1 MNLFILIFQNQQ
13 LPQLLLQI
21 IFVGSLDT
29 MEQKDNNIIEFP
41 NKPVEENTSAE
52 EVKEVNP
59 IIDAFNAISGIM
71 NNSETDEDMTKIL
84 GAMLAL
90 PENDFNQIAPVILD
104 EVNKSLNNV
113 NNRIALVSIMIEQ
126 GYKGDDLTNIFI
138 KTCEEIDAQLTDI
151 SQIKKDWLK
160 QLMGIVANAVN
171 ETEGIS
177 KRYITIPYEICH
189 EKAKEPA
196 YAHVTDSGMDV
207 FALEDI
213 ILAPGEQKIIP
224 IGIKVAIP
232 AGYELQ
238 VRPKSGISAKTKL
251 RIANAPGTIDAG
263 YRDEIGIIVENVEPP
278 IKDIQ
283 YDFNDDGSVN
293 INSMSIIHGSS
304 YTIGEGQKIA
314 QLVLA
319 EVPKVTLLKVEK
331 VSDIGEDRGGGFGS
345 TGLK

>member
-1 MNLFILIFQNQQ
+1 
-13 LPQLLLQI
+13 
-21 IFVGSLDT
+21 

-41 NKPVEENTSAE
+41 NKPVEENTSTE
-52 EVKEVNP
+52 EVKEINP
-59 IIDAFNAISGIM
+59 IADAFNALAEALDLQGAA
-71 NNSETDEDMTKIL
+71 EDGTALFGAIL
-84 GAMLAL
+84 AM
-90 PENDFNQIAPVILD
+90 PEDQFEIIAPTVLENMQRSMND
-104 EVNKSLNNV
+104 PNA
-113 NNRIALVSIMIEQ
+113 RIALVASLSNT
-126 GYKGDDLTNIFI
+126 GYKGDELTGMFGEI
-138 KTCEEIDAQLTDI
+138 CEEIDKQMTEI
-151 SQIKKDWLK
+151 SQQKRDWIKQVL
-160 QLMGIVANAVN
+160 GAVVNAIN

-177 KRYITIPYEICH
+177 KRYITVPYEICH

-213 ILAPGEQKIIP
+213 TLAPGEQKIIP

-251 RIANAPGTIDAG
+251 RIANTPGTIDAG

-283 YDFNDDGSVN
+283 YDFNEDGSVN
-293 INSMSIIHGSS
+293 VNSISIIHGSS

>member
-1 MNLFILIFQNQQ
+1 
-13 LPQLLLQI
+13 
-21 IFVGSLDT
+21 
-29 MEQKDNNIIEFP
+29 MEQKDNIQENIKNMEVPPI
-41 NKPVEENTSAE
+41 N
-52 EVKEVNP
+52 EVKEINP
-59 IIDAFNAISGIM
+59 IEDAFNALAEAIDLQGAA
-71 NNSETDEDMTKIL
+71 EDGTALFGAIL
-84 GAMLAL
+84 AM
-90 PENDFNQIAPVILD
+90 PEDQFEIIAPTILD
-104 EVNKSLNNV
+104 NMQRSMNDPNS
-113 NNRIALVSIMIEQ
+113 RIALVAALGNT
-126 GYKGDDLTNIFI
+126 GYKGDELTGMFSEI
-138 KTCEEIDAQLTDI
+138 CEEIDKQMTEI
-151 SQIKKDWLK
+151 SQQKRDWIKQVL
-160 QLMGIVANAVN
+160 GVVVNAIN

-177 KRYITIPYEICH
+177 KRYITIPYELCH

-213 ILAPGEQKIIP
+213 TLAPGEQKIIP

-331 VSDIGEDRGGGFGS
+331 VSDIGENRGGGFGS

>member
-1 MNLFILIFQNQQ
+1 
-13 LPQLLLQI
+13 
-21 IFVGSLDT
+21 

-41 NKPVEENTSAE
+41 NKPTEENISTE
-52 EVKEVNP
+52 EVKEINP
-59 IIDAFNAISGIM
+59 VGDAFNALAEALDLQGAA
-71 NNSETDEDMTKIL
+71 EDGTALFGAIL
-84 GAMLAL
+84 AM
-90 PENDFNQIAPVILD
+90 PEDQFEIIAPTILD
-104 EVNKSLNNV
+104 NMQRSMNDPNS
-113 NNRIALVSIMIEQ
+113 RIALVAALGNS
-126 GYKGDDLTNIFI
+126 GYKGDELTGMFGEI
-138 KTCEEIDAQLTDI
+138 CEEIDKQMTEI
-151 SQIKKDWLK
+151 SQQKRDWIKQVL
-160 QLMGIVANAVN
+160 GAVVNAVN

-177 KRYITIPYEICH
+177 KRYITIPYELCH

-213 ILAPGEQKIIP
+213 TLAPGEQKIIP

-283 YDFNDDGSVN
+283 YDFNEDGSVN

>member
-1 MNLFILIFQNQQ
+1 MN
-13 LPQLLLQI
+13 
-21 IFVGSLDT
+21 D
-29 MEQKDNNIIEFP
+29 P
-41 NKPVEENTSAE
+41 NA
-52 EVKEVNP
+52 
-59 IIDAFNAISGIM
+59 
-71 NNSETDEDMTKIL
+71 
-84 GAMLAL
+84 
-90 PENDFNQIAPVILD
+90 
-104 EVNKSLNNV
+104 
-113 NNRIALVSIMIEQ
+113 RIALVAALGNT
-126 GYKGDDLTNIFI
+126 GYKGDELTGMFGEI
-138 KTCEEIDAQLTDI
+138 CEEIDKQMTEI
-151 SQIKKDWLK
+151 SQQKRDWIKQVL
-160 QLMGIVANAVN
+160 GAVVNAIN

-177 KRYITIPYEICH
+177 KRYITVPYEICH

-213 ILAPGEQKIIP
+213 TLAPSEQKIIP

>member
-1 MNLFILIFQNQQ
+1 
-13 LPQLLLQI
+13 
-21 IFVGSLDT
+21 

-41 NKPVEENTSAE
+41 NKPVEENTSTE
-52 EVKEVNP
+52 EVKEINP
-59 IIDAFNAISGIM
+59 IADAFNALAEALDLQGAAEDGIALFGA
-71 NNSETDEDMTKIL
+71 IL
-84 GAMLAL
+84 AM
-90 PENDFNQIAPVILD
+90 PEEQFEIIAPTVLENMQRSMND
-104 EVNKSLNNV
+104 PNA
-113 NNRIALVSIMIEQ
+113 RIALVASLSNT
-126 GYKGDDLTNIFI
+126 GYKGDELTGMFGEI
-138 KTCEEIDAQLTDI
+138 CEEIDKQMTEI
-151 SQIKKDWLK
+151 SQQKRDWIKQVL
-160 QLMGIVANAVN
+160 GAVVNAIN

-177 KRYITIPYEICH
+177 KRYITVPYEICH

-213 ILAPGEQKIIP
+213 TLAPGEQKIIP

-283 YDFNDDGSVN
+283 YDFNEDGSVN
-293 INSMSIIHGSS
+293 INSISIIHGSS

>member
-1 MNLFILIFQNQQ
+1 M
-13 LPQLLLQI
+13 
-21 IFVGSLDT
+21 
-29 MEQKDNNIIEFP
+29 
-41 NKPVEENTSAE
+41 
-52 EVKEVNP
+52 
-59 IIDAFNAISGIM
+59 DAFNALA
-71 NNSETDEDMTKIL
+71 ETLDLQGAAEDSTALFGAIL
-84 GAMLAL
+84 AM
-90 PENDFNQIAPVILD
+90 PEDQFEIIAPTILD
-104 EVNKSLNNV
+104 NMQRSMNDPNA
-113 NNRIALVSIMIEQ
+113 RIALVAALGNT
-126 GYKGDDLTNIFI
+126 GYKGDELTSMFTEI
-138 KTCEEIDAQLTDI
+138 CEEIDKQMTEI
-151 SQIKKDWLK
+151 SQQKRDWIKQVLS
-160 QLMGIVANAVN
+160 IVLNAIN

-213 ILAPGEQKIIP
+213 TLAPGEQKIIP

-345 TGLK
+345 TGLN

>member
-1 MNLFILIFQNQQ
+1 
-13 LPQLLLQI
+13 
-21 IFVGSLDT
+21 
-29 MEQKDNNIIEFP
+29 MEQKDNIVEFP
-41 NKPVEENTSAE
+41 NKPTEENTSAE
-52 EVKEVNP
+52 EVREINP
-59 IIDAFNAISGIM
+59 LMDAFNAVFEVM
-71 NNSETDEDMTKIL
+71 NDSETDEDMLKIL
-84 GAMLAL
+84 GALLML
-90 PENDFNQIAPVILD
+90 PDKDFEQIAPVILD
-104 EVNKSLNNV
+104 EVNRALNNA
-113 NNRIALVSIMIEQ
+113 NNRVALVSILIEQ
-126 GYKGDDLTNIFI
+126 GYKGNDLTEIFENIC
-138 KTCEEIDAQLTDI
+138 KEIDMQLTDI
-151 SQIKKDWLK
+151 TQIKKDWLK
-160 QLMGIVANAVN
+160 QLMGVITNAIN

-213 ILAPGEQKIIP
+213 TLAPGEQKIIP

-293 INSMSIIHGSS
+293 INSMCILHGSS

>member
-1 MNLFILIFQNQQ
+1 
-13 LPQLLLQI
+13 
-21 IFVGSLDT
+21 

-41 NKPVEENTSAE
+41 NKPVEENTSTE
-52 EVKEVNP
+52 EVKEINP
-59 IIDAFNAISGIM
+59 IADAFNALAEALDLQGAAEDGTALFGAILAM
-71 NNSETDEDMTKIL
+71 PDEQFEI
-84 GAMLAL
+84 
-90 PENDFNQIAPVILD
+90 IAPTVLENMQRSMND
-104 EVNKSLNNV
+104 PNS
-113 NNRIALVSIMIEQ
+113 RIALVAALGNS
-126 GYKGDDLTNIFI
+126 GYKGDELTGMYAEI
-138 KTCEEIDAQLTDI
+138 CEEIDKQLTEF
-151 SQIKKDWLK
+151 SQQKRDWIK
-160 QLMGIVANAVN
+160 QLLGAVVNAIN

-177 KRYITIPYEICH
+177 KRYITIPYELCH

-213 ILAPGEQKIIP
+213 TLAPGEQKIIP

>member
-1 MNLFILIFQNQQ
+1 
-13 LPQLLLQI
+13 
-21 IFVGSLDT
+21 

-41 NKPVEENTSAE
+41 NKPVEENTSTE
-52 EVKEVNP
+52 EVREINP
-59 IIDAFNAISGIM
+59 IGDAFNALAEALDLQGAAEDGTALFGAILAM
-71 NNSETDEDMTKIL
+71 PDEQFEIV
-84 GAMLAL
+84 
-90 PENDFNQIAPVILD
+90 APTILD
-104 EVNKSLNNV
+104 NMQRSMNDPNA
-113 NNRIALVSIMIEQ
+113 RIALVASLSNT
-126 GYKGDDLTNIFI
+126 GYKGDELTSMFGEI
-138 KTCEEIDAQLTDI
+138 CEEIDKQMTEI
-151 SQIKKDWLK
+151 SQQKRDWIKQVL
-160 QLMGIVANAVN
+160 GTVVNAIN

-177 KRYITIPYEICH
+177 KRYITVPYEICH

-213 ILAPGEQKIIP
+213 TLAPGEQKIIP

>member
-1 MNLFILIFQNQQ
+1 
-13 LPQLLLQI
+13 
-21 IFVGSLDT
+21 

-41 NKPVEENTSAE
+41 NKPIEENTSTE
-52 EVKEVNP
+52 EVKEINP
-59 IIDAFNAISGIM
+59 VEDAFNALAKAIDLQGTAEDNTALFGAILAMPEEQFEIISPI
-71 NNSETDEDMTKIL
+71 
-84 GAMLAL
+84 
-90 PENDFNQIAPVILD
+90 ILD
-104 EVNKSLNNV
+104 SVQRAMNDSNA
-113 NNRIALVSIMIEQ
+113 RIALIASLNET
-126 GYKGDDLTNIFI
+126 GYKGDELTSIFSEI
-138 KTCEEIDAQLTDI
+138 CEEIDKQMLNI
-151 SQIKKDWLK
+151 SQQKRDWIKQILSII
-160 QLMGIVANAVN
+160 LNSVN

-177 KRYITIPYEICH
+177 KRYIRIPYEICH

-213 ILAPGEQKIIP
+213 TLAPGEQKIIS

-232 AGYELQ
+232 VGYELQ

-263 YRDEIGIIVENVEPP
+263 YRDEIGIIVENIEPS

-293 INSMSIIHGSS
+293 INSISIIHGNS

-319 EVPKVTLLKVEK
+319 EVPKVALFKVEK
-331 VSDIGEDRGGGFGS
+331 VGDIGEDRGGGFGS

>member
-1 MNLFILIFQNQQ
+1 
-13 LPQLLLQI
+13 
-21 IFVGSLDT
+21 

-41 NKPVEENTSAE
+41 NKPVEENTSTE
-52 EVKEVNP
+52 KVKEINP
-59 IIDAFNAISGIM
+59 IADAFNALAEALDLQGAA
-71 NNSETDEDMTKIL
+71 EDGTALFGAIL
-84 GAMLAL
+84 AM
-90 PENDFNQIAPVILD
+90 PEDQFEIIAPTVLENMQRSMND
-104 EVNKSLNNV
+104 PNA
-113 NNRIALVSIMIEQ
+113 RIALVASLSNT
-126 GYKGDDLTNIFI
+126 GYKGDELTGMFGEI
-138 KTCEEIDAQLTDI
+138 CEEIDKQMTEI
-151 SQIKKDWLK
+151 SQQKRDWIKQVL
-160 QLMGIVANAVN
+160 GAVVNAIN

-177 KRYITIPYEICH
+177 KRYITVPYEICH

-213 ILAPGEQKIIP
+213 TLAPGEQKIIP

-283 YDFNDDGSVN
+283 YDFNEDGSVN
-293 INSMSIIHGSS
+293 VNSISIIHGSS

>member
-1 MNLFILIFQNQQ
+1 
-13 LPQLLLQI
+13 
-21 IFVGSLDT
+21 
-29 MEQKDNNIIEFP
+29 MEQKDNIQENIKNMEVPPI
-41 NKPVEENTSAE
+41 N
-52 EVKEVNP
+52 EVKEINP
-59 IIDAFNAISGIM
+59 IEDAFNALAEAIDLQGAA
-71 NNSETDEDMTKIL
+71 EDGTALFGAIL
-84 GAMLAL
+84 AM
-90 PENDFNQIAPVILD
+90 PEDQFEIIAPTILD
-104 EVNKSLNNV
+104 NMQRSMNDPNS
-113 NNRIALVSIMIEQ
+113 RIALVAALGNT
-126 GYKGDDLTNIFI
+126 GYKGDELTGMFSEI
-138 KTCEEIDAQLTDI
+138 CEEIDKQMTEI
-151 SQIKKDWLK
+151 SQQKRDWIKQVL
-160 QLMGIVANAVN
+160 GVVVNAIN

-177 KRYITIPYEICH
+177 KRYITIPYKLCH

-213 ILAPGEQKIIP
+213 TLAPGEQRIIP

-331 VSDIGEDRGGGFGS
+331 VSDIGENRGGGFGS

>member
-1 MNLFILIFQNQQ
+1 
-13 LPQLLLQI
+13 
-21 IFVGSLDT
+21 
-29 MEQKDNNIIEFP
+29 MEQKNNNIIEFP
-41 NKPVEENTSAE
+41 NKPVEENTSTE
-52 EVKEVNP
+52 EVKEINP
-59 IIDAFNAISGIM
+59 IEDAFNALAEALDLQGAAEDGTALFGAILAM
-71 NNSETDEDMTKIL
+71 PDEQFEI
-84 GAMLAL
+84 
-90 PENDFNQIAPVILD
+90 IAPTVLENMQRSMND
-104 EVNKSLNNV
+104 PNA
-113 NNRIALVSIMIEQ
+113 RIALVASLSNT
-126 GYKGDDLTNIFI
+126 GYKGDELTGMFGEI
-138 KTCEEIDAQLTDI
+138 CEEIDKQMTEI
-151 SQIKKDWLK
+151 SQQKRDWIKQVL
-160 QLMGIVANAVN
+160 GTVVNAIN

-177 KRYITIPYEICH
+177 KRYITVPYEICH

-213 ILAPGEQKIIP
+213 TLAPGEQKIIP

-283 YDFNDDGSVN
+283 YDFNEDGSVN

>member
-1 MNLFILIFQNQQ
+1 
-13 LPQLLLQI
+13 
-21 IFVGSLDT
+21 
-29 MEQKDNNIIEFP
+29 MEQKDNNVVEFP
-41 NKPVEENTSAE
+41 NKPVEETVSAE
-52 EVKEVNP
+52 EVKEINP
-59 IIDAFNAISGIM
+59 IEDAFNALAEALDLQGTAEDGTELFGAIM
-71 NNSETDEDMTKIL
+71 
-84 GAMLAL
+84 AM
-90 PENDFNQIAPVILD
+90 PEEQFEIVAPTILD
-104 EVNKSLNNV
+104 SMQRSMNDPNS
-113 NNRIALVSIMIEQ
+113 RIALVAALGNS
-126 GYKGDDLTNIFI
+126 GYKGNELTGMYAEI
-138 KTCEEIDAQLTDI
+138 CEEIDKQLTEF
-151 SQIKKDWLK
+151 SQQKRDWIK
-160 QLMGIVANAVN
+160 QLLGAVVNAIN

-177 KRYITIPYEICH
+177 KRYITIPYELCH

-213 ILAPGEQKIIP
+213 TLAPGEQRIIP

-331 VSDIGEDRGGGFGS
+331 VSDIGENRGGGFGS

>member
-1 MNLFILIFQNQQ
+1 
-13 LPQLLLQI
+13 
-21 IFVGSLDT
+21 
-29 MEQKDNNIIEFP
+29 MEQKDNNIVEFP
-41 NKPVEENTSAE
+41 NKPVEENTSTE
-52 EVKEVNP
+52 EVKEINP
-59 IIDAFNAISGIM
+59 IEDAFNALAEAIDLEGAA
-71 NNSETDEDMTKIL
+71 TDGTALFGAILAMPEDQFEI
-84 GAMLAL
+84 
-90 PENDFNQIAPVILD
+90 IAPTILD
-104 EVNKSLNNV
+104 NMQRSMNDPNS
-113 NNRIALVSIMIEQ
+113 RIALVAALGNT
-126 GYKGDDLTNIFI
+126 GYKGDELTGMFGEI
-138 KTCEEIDAQLTDI
+138 CEEIDKQMTEI
-151 SQIKKDWLK
+151 SQQKRDWIKQVL
-160 QLMGIVANAVN
+160 GTVVNAIN

-177 KRYITIPYEICH
+177 KRYITVPYEICH

-213 ILAPGEQKIIP
+213 TLAPGEQKIIP

-283 YDFNDDGSVN
+283 YEFNDDGSVN